1 LKGYQSDID
10 GKGEWNGQNYEERG
24 RTFLALRGQVTRA
37 SGKETTEIIGSAGDK
52 DELQSFIKKEDWN
65 ECHLIIRNN
74 IMIHL
79 INGHVMSIVIDDD
92 KKGRSRKGLI
102 GVQVH
107 VGPPMKIE
115 YRNIRLKE
123 L

>member
-1 LKGYQSDID
+1 
-10 GKGEWNGQNYEERG
+10 
-24 RTFLALRGQVTRA
+24 FLALRGQVTRA
-37 SGKETTEIIGSAGDK
+37 SGKKTTEIIGSTGDK